1 LNLGETDVEESSSSL
16 GIGLGIFFGV
26 VLLIILIVVLGS
38 LIWYKMQKK
47 MLSSVLEDAE

>member
-1 LNLGETDVEESSSSL
+1 MTLDEPAEEQSSNLGL
-16 GIGLGIFFGV
+16 GLGIFFGV
-26 VLLIILIVVLGS
+26 VLLIISIVVLGS